1 MSKHRRTSLSLNPCV
16 RQRKKK
22 IPIYYLMHANPCV
35 YMRKSM
41 ECVASTRTD
50 QSYVTAHLSI
60 SIRIYPIP
68 TPGNQ
73 LLQTELIKGT

>member
-1 MSKHRRTSLSLNPCV
+1 MSKHRKNESVLESMC
-16 RQRKKK
+16 QAEEKK
-22 IPIYYLMHANPCV
+22 IPIYHLMHANPCV
-35 YMRKSM
+35 YMRESM
-41 ECVASTRTD
+41 ECVAFTRTD

-60 SIRIYPIP
+60 SMRIYPIP